1 MKITAGPA
9 RVIKARAAKLEIRWK
24 SIPMDGLRQHL
35 LPPDAKPK
43 RMGCQGA
50 GMPL

>member
-24 SIPMDGLRQHL
+24 SMPMVGLRRCHSIV
-35 LPPDAKPK
+35 DVK
-43 RMGCQGA
+43 RKGIGFRAA

>member
-24 SIPMDGLRQHL
+24 SMPMDGLFKCHSL
-35 LPPDAKPK
+35 TDVK
-43 RMGCQGA
+43 RKGMGFRAA

>member
-24 SIPMDGLRQHL
+24 SMPMANRKTALQTQSKALGLALNPLR
-35 LPPDAKPK
+35 
-43 RMGCQGA
+43 
-50 GMPL
+50 MPL